1 MRRYLE
7 RLRDLWQNGD
17 IEGPIGR
24 YIESSAAE
32 LSDFMEELNAF
43 KVPPPPHLDFYPPP
57 PRARVAAV
65 PLTAAA
71 RPPPQVQIV
80 GPGLCVL

>member
-24 YIESSAAE
+24 YIESSAIE

-43 KVPPPPHLDFYPPP
+43 KVPPPPRVRASPPC
-57 PRARVAAV
+57 R
-65 PLTAAA
+65 
-71 RPPPQVQIV
+71 
-80 GPGLCVL
+80 